1 MIYHDILYKKGDD
14 RMYDKS
20 CLNRI
25 NWENILSFIMYGVED
40 EEEKIFIMKSDLLE
54 QINNYQQKCNEDIKK
69 FANTIQKRK
78 LEENE
83 LSELLIDELSE
94 DLVIDHGKLEDTFLK
109 FGLKIGFLLASQLSY
124 L

>member
-83 LSELLIDELSE
+83 LSE

>member
-40 EEEKIFIMKSDLLE
+40 EEEKIFIMKSDLL
-54 QINNYQQKCNEDIKK
+54 
-69 FANTIQKRK
+69 
-78 LEENE
+78 
-83 LSELLIDELSE
+83 
-94 DLVIDHGKLEDTFLK
+94 
-109 FGLKIGFLLASQLSY
+109 
-124 L
+124 